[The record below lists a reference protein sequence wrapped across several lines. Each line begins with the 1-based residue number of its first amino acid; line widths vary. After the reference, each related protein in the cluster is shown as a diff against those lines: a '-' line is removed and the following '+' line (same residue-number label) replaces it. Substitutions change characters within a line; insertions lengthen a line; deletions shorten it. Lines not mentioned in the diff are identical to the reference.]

1 MDNVVTLK
9 FDGLKFDYWQQVNI
23 RQSVDELVTQV
34 QLSFAKSGIGTAFP
48 INVNTVA
55 EVLLNDVLIS
65 TVRTDSAPRR
75 ITENSHS
82 NQFMGRSLGREL
94 VDTQYSATYK
104 NLTVTEI
111 VKRICTLFKVP
122 LNPFASTSLVP
133 DFSMQAESPANAIVN
148 AARTANLLIYPAP
161 DGGLIMAEPD
171 NNPPVATLEWGKQ
184 IKELVLNDDYRQ
196 RFSEYLVKS
205 FDYGANTARKGT
217 VKDEGLTFFRPMHVI
232 ADRMGN
238 SLGALQRRAEMERNR
253 RLARAHSLQV
263 TVKDWGH
270 DQSGVWQPW
279 KLNTQVRVVVPDE
292 DIDQI
297 MLISDLEF
305 SQDDKNGTLT
315 TLTVVHRNAFV
326 GQPPTAKKKSAAAR
340 KSRVSRFNGGQLG
353 STFEETVRG
362 TR

>member
-1 MDNVVTLK
+1 MDNIVTLK
-9 FDGLKFDYWQQVNI
+9 FDGQRFDYWQQVSI

-34 QLSFAKSGIGTAFP
+34 QLSFAKADIGTAFP
-48 INVNTVA
+48 VTVNTVA
-55 EVLLNDVLIS
+55 EVLLNNVLMS

-75 ITENSHS
+75 VTATSHS

-122 LNPFASTSLVP
+122 LTPFQSTALVP

-148 AARTANLLIYPAP
+148 AARTANLLIYPTP
-161 DGGLIMAEPD
+161 DGGLVMAEPD
-171 NNPPVATLEWGKQ
+171 NSAPVATLEMGKQ
-184 IKELVLNDDYRQ
+184 IIELVINDDYRQ

-263 TVKDWGH
+263 TLQGWGH
-270 DQSGVWQPW
+270 DQAGAWKPWQ
-279 KLNTQVRVVVPDE
+279 LNTQVRIVVPQE
-292 DIDQI
+292 NIDQT
-297 MLISDLEF
+297 MLISDIEF
-305 SQDDKNGTLT
+305 SQVDQRGTLT
-315 TLTVVHRNAFV
+315 TLTVAHRNAFV
-326 GQPPTAKKKSAAAR
+326 GEPPTAKKKSAASR
-340 KSRVSRFNGGQLG
+340 KAKR
-353 STFEETVRG
+353 
-362 TR
+362 